1 MVEQRVTHTL
11 VMDDEAVINCF
22 CFSCSYNELDI
33 LSLSL
38 GTMECLQ

>member
-11 VMDDEAVINCF
+11 VMDDETVIIENVPTRECLETGERF
-22 CFSCSYNELDI
+22 
-33 LSLSL
+33 LSL